1 MLCETILSYI
11 NMFPNRDNQVVC
23 NNHKLGRDGGGVAL
37 YIRDEFNFSVRND
50 LTISYDYEVIAFSL
64 R

>member
-1 MLCETILSYI
+1 
-11 NMFPNRDNQVVC
+11 MFPIRGNQFVC